1 MDAINTAVEHVVNLL
16 AERRYSDLEELTRSR
31 RLTATQIEHA
41 IKEYGREVISPPHV
55 ELLDAD
61 IVQVEGVSPPRYSVR
76 YDLWTKE
83 EGRSDL
89 SIELTIQFEHYGL
102 QVELDNIHV
111 L

>member
-1 MDAINTAVEHVVNLL
+1 
-16 AERRYSDLEELTRSR
+16 
-31 RLTATQIEHA
+31 
-41 IKEYGREVISPPHV
+41 
-55 ELLDAD
+55 LLDAD